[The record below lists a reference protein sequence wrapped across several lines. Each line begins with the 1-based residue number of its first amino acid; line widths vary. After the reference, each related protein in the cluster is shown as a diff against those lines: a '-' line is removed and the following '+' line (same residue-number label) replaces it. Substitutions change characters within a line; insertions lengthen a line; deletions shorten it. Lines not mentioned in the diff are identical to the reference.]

1 MLADVS
7 ISSAIVNSLKKEKRI
22 FISFYVQYT
31 SPAEF
36 WHFFLQYLKR
46 KHIYGLMSK
55 VSQDLIKKCF
65 CENV

>member
-36 WHFFLQYLKR
+36 WQCFFTILEKETYIRPHVK
-46 KHIYGLMSK
+46 SK
-55 VSQDLIKKCF
+55 SRFDKKMLL
-65 CENV
+65 